1 MSTPDLTKIGTEV
14 KDLGLLIGLLTG
26 NRTNPD
32 IDKNWFSSPK
42 DGLKHGF
49 NWPNLKPVAQS
60 VLTKATNPIDE
71 DGSIFQENWFP
82 VTVSDDKGGV
92 KPSGFYLVQKTMDP
106 LALLGIGLHKQCK
119 FQDGKTTFDPFV
131 FTPIFQM
138 PNAPGVE
145 PLFAPDLNGPV
156 EIGFKFKYGG
166 KFSDK
171 FPYTQ
176 LIFWVVFDFSKEDKK
191 PEVKFDLKKNGVSL
205 GAGAM
210 LDIDIVALINNLLE
224 MDAVNNFLAKRIIPK
239 DDKAKK
245 PIDIDI
251 TWSGLFKSLGWLEPE
266 GDHFKIGKIIMP
278 DVLGKELITYVAN
291 TIEAAIEE
299 FLNGTNEFAVV
310 EQKAEEEGDPSWK
323 MSLIMNEGRYGVNV
337 QVADVVVKSSPEVK
351 LQIGSF
357 TADETDWIEAAG
369 GEAPSP
375 MGLNFYLLK
384 KDESGFGVS
393 FDPQFEAVSV
403 GLDIAKNDEEPLFD
417 IKGYSLQQAQ
427 LRGYFSSLQKDDN
440 DKNQWGVAAALNN
453 VSLPLGPS
461 TEGEGVAQT
470 LLASGD
476 APAEDK
482 EEGDKKPAVNPAF
495 SLLAAYQANFYLQLF
510 DEDGEPQNIVS
521 IPLNK
526 SFGPVALKDVG
537 IGWSDEDKA
546 LLFQLSGGLNLNALK
561 LDLDK
566 LTVGV
571 PVESPGDPGTFS
583 LGLEGFDLT
592 FTSGAVSMA
601 GGFLKYKEDPDD
613 EDEQPQYNG
622 AVAIQAA
629 SWGITALGSFG
640 SVEGNPSLFI
650 FGVLN
655 AALGGPPVFFVTA
668 LAAGFGYNRKVILP
682 AINDVQN
689 FPFVKAAVNPKLFE
703 GKKNDEILQSMSKV
717 IPVELGQ
724 YWFAAGVKFTSF
736 EILNSFA
743 LLILQFGKKFEVD
756 VLGLSTLQLPK
767 TYANSKLKPYV
778 NAQMALKATFEPEE
792 GILAVEAQLT
802 NNSFVID
809 PKCKIT
815 GGFAYYSWF
824 KGEHADD
831 FVVTLGGYNKNFDKT
846 AHPHYPTVPRLAFDW
861 KVSSSVNFS
870 GEAYFALTPSCVMAG
885 GKLALTYHEGDLDAW
900 FKAVADFL
908 ISWKPFR
915 YDIGIA
921 ISIGVSYRVNIAFI
935 HKTITLE
942 LGVDVQMWGPEFG
955 GQAEVRLWIISF
967 TVNFGVPNIPAETA
981 VTWQKFYDYFLTGE
995 NSEKPLLSPNAD
1007 PLPGKTRE
1015 IITINTNAGLKEKLT
1030 IGGEEIWVVDP
1041 GTFDFNAMSVFG
1053 VSKITFANGPKG
1065 EGDAP
1070 EPRFGGAFGARP
1082 IGSIIFLGNSSN
1094 FTLGL
1099 TKKGS
1104 AGFAPYS
1111 LVDWKIDT
1119 NKQNVP
1125 EALYGTVKDNKEK
1138 PAAKLIGGVT
1148 KGLGAVAPPVA
1159 EANGPR
1165 EFDAEK
1171 LKFSKIPKPVYTLS
1185 ATAKASH
1192 IPLKWAGSL
1201 DKIKSSISTTAKTT
1215 RDGIFTALRD
1225 LNSQASVNADMSVMA
1240 QAPENIFQDS
1250 PMLAD
1255 ANAQA
1260 QPLHM
1265 PERLVAAARTTL
1277 RRDAVLAEGHQ
1288 LKATIIKYGF
1298 GKTGQTGVVLRGG
1311 IYNTELSKSRYRV
1324 NNSLN
1329 AFNMNPGML
1338 QVWQLD
1344 NTSGDENLRHAGAFP
1359 VRMILFD
1366 DNLQVITDKILTTTG
1381 VSTETIPARASQM
1394 CLQGLTSA
1402 SAALAGWHEE
1412 SCLVLVNTKYL
1423 MGKAC
1428 LIRPKRPHSVGY
1440 KQFQYDTGLVNGR
1453 ALVMNNINQLEDE
1466 QPGWIETRFLTGI
1479 KQVFV
1484 LMRPEADKVAGAP
1497 ELDSPVKLIY
1507 TNNEGSKTALA
1518 LVPEMSGMNGEEL
1531 WTAFTV
1537 PDVAGDSHFSI
1548 WVEAKS
1554 ASGLELAG
1562 VAGSQKTLEGWTA
1575 ELSTKLK
1582 THDAGLNAGNAKNK
1596 LSVGLKNPLNF

>member
-49 NWPNLKPVAQS
+49 NWPNLKPVVES
-60 VLTKATNPIDE
+60 FLNKATNPIDKKGE
-71 DGSIFQENWFP
+71 IFHENWYP
-82 VTVSDDKGGV
+82 ITIEDDKG
-92 KPSGFYLVQKTMDP
+92 KEKNSGFYFVQKTADE
-106 LALLGIGLHKQCK
+106 LALLGLGMHKQ
-119 FQDGKTTFDPFV
+119 FAIDGGKTTIDPFV
-131 FTPIFQM
+131 FAPIFQM
-138 PNAPGVE
+138 PNKADVT
-145 PLFAPDLNGPV
+145 PLFAVDTKGPI
-156 EIGFKFKYGG
+156 EIGFKLKYG
-166 KFSDK
+166 SILSSLL
-171 FPYTQ
+171 PYKEV
-176 LIFWVVFDFSKEDKK
+176 LFWVT
-191 PEVKFDLKKNGVSL
+191 FDLEKDTVTPEFKLLDGTSL
-205 GAGAM
+205 VGKSP
-210 LDIDIVALINNLLE
+210 LDYTPREVIDIILGIGDVKT
-224 MDAVNNFLAKRIIPK
+224 FLKKQVIP
-239 DDKAKK
+239 DDTT
-245 PIDIDI
+245 I
-251 TWSGLFKSLGWLEPE
+251 TLTWAGLFETLGWLVEKDGEYKAGTILMPGE
-266 GDHFKIGKIIMP
+266 VGKKVLDYVTKII
-278 DVLGKELITYVAN
+278 TTAF
-291 TIEAAIEE
+291 EE
-299 FLNGTNEFAVV
+299 FIESDHELALI
-310 EQKAEEEGDPSWK
+310 EQEAEEEGDPSWK
-323 MSLIMNEGRYGVNV
+323 MSLVMHGGRYGVNI
-337 QVADVVVKSSPEVK
+337 QVADVLVKASPEIK

-357 TADETDWIEAAG
+357 TAEDEDWIANAG
-369 GEAPSP
+369 GPETTG
-375 MGLNFYLLK
+375 MGINFYLLNNG
-384 KDESGFGVS
+384 ENGVV

-403 GLDIAKNDEEPLFD
+403 GLDISRADEEPLFD
-417 IKGYSLQQAQ
+417 IKGYSLQGAK
-427 LRGYFSSLQKDDN
+427 LRGYFSSLVKEDEEGNVYSD
-440 DKNQWGVAAALNN
+440 WGVAAALNN
-453 VSLPLGPS
+453 ISLPLGPS

-476 APAEDK
+476 APAEGDK
-482 EEGDKKPAVNPAF
+482 EEGDKKPTVNPAF
-495 SLLAAYQANFYLQLF
+495 SLLTAYQTNFYLQLF

-571 PVESPGDPGTFS
+571 PVASPGDPGTFS
-583 LGLEGFDLT
+583 LGLDGFDLT

-689 FPFVKAAVNPKLFE
+689 FPFVKAAVNPNLFA

-767 TYANSKLKPYV
+767 TYANSNLKPYV

-861 KVSSSVNFS
+861 KVSPSINFS

-885 GKLALTYHEGDLDAW
+885 GKMALTYHEGDLDAW

-967 TVNFGVPNIPAETA
+967 TVNFGVPNIAAETT
-981 VTWQKFYDYFLTGE
+981 VTWQKFYDYFLAGE

-1007 PLPGKTRE
+1007 PLPGKKRE

-1099 TKKGS
+1099 TVKGS
-1104 AGFAPYS
+1104 GGFAPYS
-1111 LVDWKIDT
+1111 LLDWRIDT

-1125 EALYGTVKDNKEK
+1125 EAMYGTVKDNKEK
-1138 PAAKLIGGVT
+1138 PEAKLIGGIT
-1148 KGLGAVAPPVA
+1148 KGLGAVAPPAA
-1159 EANGPR
+1159 EAKGPR
-1165 EFDAEK
+1165 RFDAEN

-1185 ATAKASH
+1185 ATAKARH

-1201 DKIKSSISTTAKTT
+1201 DKIKSSISTTAKAT

-1225 LNSQASVNADMSVMA
+1225 LNSQANVNADMAVMA
-1240 QAPENIFQDS
+1240 QEPANIFQDS

-1260 QPLHM
+1260 QPLHIPDGM
-1265 PERLVAAARTTL
+1265 LASTRTTL

-1298 GKTGQTGVVLRGG
+1298 GKTGQSGVVLRGG
-1311 IYNTELSKSRYRV
+1311 VYNTELSKSRYRAA
-1324 NNSLN
+1324 NGLN
-1329 AFNMNPGML
+1329 AFNINPGML

-1344 NTSGDENLRHAGAFP
+1344 NAAGDERLRHAGAFP

-1366 DNLQVITDKILTTTG
+1366 ENLQVITDKVLATTG
-1381 VSTETIPARASQM
+1381 GRTETIPARASQM
-1394 CLQGLTSA
+1394 CLQGLSSSIT
-1402 SAALAGWHEE
+1402 ALAGWHEE
-1412 SCLVLVNTKYL
+1412 SCLALVNTKYL

-1428 LIRPKRPHSVGY
+1428 LVRPKRPHSVGY

-1453 ALVMNNINQLEDE
+1453 ALVMNNINKLEDE
-1466 QPGWIETRFLTGI
+1466 QPGWIETRFLAGI

-1484 LMRPEADKVAGAP
+1484 LLRPGADNAAGNP
-1497 ELDSPVKLIY
+1497 DLDSEVRLIY
-1507 TNNEGSKTALA
+1507 TDAEGNKAAQVLT
-1518 LVPEMSGMNGEEL
+1518 PEMSGMNGDEL
-1531 WTAFTV
+1531 WTGFTV
-1537 PDVAGDSHFSI
+1537 PEVAGDSHFSI
-1548 WVEAKS
+1548 WVEAKA

-1562 VAGSQKTLEGWTA
+1562 VAGSQKTVEGWTTA
-1575 ELSTKLK
+1575 LSSQLK
-1582 THDAGLNAGNAKNK
+1582 THDAGLNAGNAKNI
-1596 LSVGLKNPLNF
+1596 LSVGLKNPINF